1 VTHPE
6 QVALAQP
13 EDAHTRAEW
22 EREAAAV
29 LRKSKRLQDDDPD
42 AAVWEKLTRRT
53 LDGIGIPPLGLPDAP
68 AGGLRPTRVGGWD
81 IRSHFSGSSAA
92 AVNEEALAELEG
104 GATSLWLDLSAE
116 GSADDLA
123 AVLEGVL
130 LDLAPVVL
138 DAPTQAVAAAEAYLA
153 VLEKNGS
160 TAAAGSSLGADPL
173 GALLR
178 GLPLAPDEA
187 FDELRTL
194 TDLAREHDLG
204 AVVVDATAAHDLGAS
219 DAQELGWSIAAGVA
233 YLRALT
239 DQGLSVD
246 DAARLV
252 DFRYAATDEQF
263 PTIAKLRAARRL
275 WARVLEISGAN
286 DVVQHQHAVTSRPML
301 SKYDPHVNMLRT
313 TVAAF
318 AAGVGGADAVTVLPF
333 DSANGR
339 SEEFP
344 RRIAR
349 NVSHLLLDE
358 SHVGVVVDPAGGA
371 YAVEQLTDDLA
382 EAGWAEFQRLEAE
395 WESGHDFDPFRERI
409 AAVVAERDR
418 QIATRRRPLTG
429 LSEFPLADERPLVR
443 EPDPL
448 ADRAPRYGA
457 AFEALRDQPAE
468 KHVFVATLGTVAQHT
483 ARATFATNLL
493 AAGGIAV
500 DVAGATSGIDDL
512 VAAYAGQPVVVLAGS
527 DALYAERGE
536 AAAQALRAAGA
547 RRIVVAGK
555 PLAGCDDNVAMGDDA
570 VAFLT
575 RTKEALA

>member
-1 VTHPE
+1 MTHPE

-22 EREAAAV
+22 EAEAAAV
-29 LRKSKRLQDDDPD
+29 LRKSKRLQDGEPD

-53 LDGIGIPPLGLPDAP
+53 LDGIGITPLGLPDAP
-68 AGGLRPTRVGGWD
+68 AAGLRPSRAGGWD
-81 IRSHFSGSSAA
+81 IRSHVSGSAA
-92 AVNEEALAELEG
+92 KSVNEEALAELEG

-123 AVLEGVL
+123 AVLEGVM
-130 LDLAPVVL
+130 LDLAPVVV

-153 VLEKNGS
+153 VLEQSGS
-160 TAAAGSSLGADPL
+160 TAAAGSNLGADPL

-194 TDLAREHDLG
+194 TDLARQHDLR
-204 AVVVDATAAHDLGAS
+204 AVAVDATAAHDLGAS

-239 DQGLSVD
+239 DHGLSVEE
-246 DAARLV
+246 AAELV
-252 DFRYAATDEQF
+252 EFRYAATDEQF

-275 WARVLEISGAN
+275 WARVLQLSEASP
-286 DVVQHQHAVTSRPML
+286 VSQRQHAVTSRPML
-301 SKYDPHVNMLRT
+301 SKYDPHVNMLRA

-371 YAVEQLTDDLA
+371 YAVERLTDDLA
-382 EAGWAEFQRLEAE
+382 AAGWEEFLRLEAE

-418 QIATRRRPLTG
+418 QVATRRRPLTG
-429 LSEFPLADERPLVR
+429 LSEFPLADEQPLVR

-448 ADRAPRYGA
+448 ADRTRRYGA

-468 KHVFVATLGTVAQHT
+468 QHVFVATLGTVAQYT

-493 AAGGIAV
+493 AAGGIAA
-500 DVAGATSGIDDL
+500 DVAGPTSGVDDL
-512 VAAYAGQPVVVLAGS
+512 VAKYAGQPVVMLAGS
-527 DALYAERGE
+527 DALYAEQGG
-536 AAAQALRAAGA
+536 AAAEALRAAGA
-547 RRIVVAGK
+547 RRVIVAGK
-555 PLAGCDDNVAMGDDA
+555 PLAGCDDNVATGDDV